1 MSWQDVGRLL
11 LSSDAVEFGGK
22 LLEISEEPMS
32 AGRKGGPPSGPSG
45 PKAGIGARGGRSGL
59 GFAVPRQAARK
70 QTAKPVERGATPGNP
85 KLACMEILQRPVRKV
100 RMISGRCLGAR
111 GCRNVRRL

>member
-22 LLEISEEPMS
+22 LLEISEEHMG

-45 PKAGIGARGGRSGL
+45 PKAGIGARGGRGGL

-85 KLACMEILQRPVRKV
+85 TYIPTGVHGNSPKAGPKGQDDFRK
-100 RMISGRCLGAR
+100 MLG
-111 GCRNVRRL
+111 C